1 MNEPANDG
9 SSMFGRAA
17 GTAMAF
23 GAAASGT
30 ALSVGA
36 GSLMVGRAIRGGKPK
51 SVAQNIASNAK
62 GPKIGLQRNYYNRN
76 AFLPG
81 KGYKFTRSGA
91 EAVKRGGVNMSKA
104 LESGMLSK
112 QASKKVS
119 KALKKLV

>member
-51 SVAQNIASNAK
+51 NVAQSIASNAK
-62 GPKIGLQRNYYNRN
+62 GPKIGLRRGYYNRN

-81 KGYKFTRSGA
+81 KGYSFARSGA
-91 EAVKRGGVNMSKA
+91 ETARRGSINMSKA
-104 LESGMLSK
+104 LESGLFNK